1 MADKSKAEKVATL
14 SRDEIESRARAF
26 AKKWAGPQREE
37 ADAKSFIDQ
46 FFDVFGRDRR
56 DAGEP
61 ASFEHHVAKA
71 DGNDGRID
79 LFWPG
84 KLVIE
89 MKTTGHDLGV
99 AYKQAMQYVE
109 VLEADERPRWVLV
122 SDFARFALF
131 DLGEGVHEYLRGVV
145 AEAQPEPAMVAA
157 FALDELPD
165 KLHFF
170 SFIRNVEPEL
180 FVSQPDVNMKAVRLL
195 GHLHDELKE
204 SGYSGHQLERF
215 LVRILFCLFAEDTD
229 IYEWN
234 SFTRF
239 VEQTK
244 KNGSDLG
251 DKLGKLF
258 QVLDQ
263 NATERGI
270 NLKPEYA
277 GFPYVNGGLFQ
288 ERLNLADMT
297 EAQRS
302 ALLAC
307 CRFDWSRISPG
318 VFGSLFQGVMDKK
331 ERREKGARYTSEEN
345 IRRVIDPLFLD
356 DLKADF
362 ERIRVS
368 VGTRLGVTTSS
379 RKAPVTS
386 RGRKEISSPFTDFHD
401 RLASLRFLDPACGC
415 GNFLVVAYREL
426 RALELEVLQA
436 IYGKQLPLGM
446 EVCDIVRINVD
457 QFFGIEY
464 DEFPALLSFH

>member
-1 MADKSKAEKVATL
+1 
-14 SRDEIESRARAF
+14 
-26 AKKWAGPQREE
+26 
-37 ADAKSFIDQ
+37 
-46 FFDVFGRDRR
+46 
-56 DAGEP
+56 
-61 ASFEHHVAKA
+61 
-71 DGNDGRID
+71 
-79 LFWPG
+79 
-84 KLVIE
+84 
-89 MKTTGHDLGV
+89 
-99 AYKQAMQYVE
+99 
-109 VLEADERPRWVLV
+109 
-122 SDFARFALF
+122 
-131 DLGEGVHEYLRGVV
+131 
-145 AEAQPEPAMVAA
+145 MVAA

-446 EVCDIVRINVD
+446 EVGDIVRINVD